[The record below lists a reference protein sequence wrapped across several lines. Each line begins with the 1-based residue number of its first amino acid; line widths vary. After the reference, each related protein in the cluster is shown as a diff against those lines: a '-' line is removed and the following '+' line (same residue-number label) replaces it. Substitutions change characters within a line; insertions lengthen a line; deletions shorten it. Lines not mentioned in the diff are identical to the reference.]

1 MTMCS
6 EVLDPQELSAL
17 LKIGITTTYQL
28 LRSGK
33 IKSVRV
39 GRQYRI
45 LREDVL
51 SYLSGRAIDI

>member
-1 MTMCS
+1 MESCPD
-6 EVLDPQELSAL
+6 VLDPKELSAL

-28 LRSGK
+28 LRKGS

-51 SYLSGRAIDI
+51 SYLSGQATDI